1 MFIKLGIYEKIEYRK
16 GILTMIDD
24 DGYRPNVASVII
36 NRDYKILW
44 AKRTNENNWQFPQGG
59 IQTGETPEEAMY
71 REVYEEVGL
80 EPENIE
86 IIGRS
91 KDWLKYDVP
100 EKFVRSYWQGRY
112 KGQKQIWFLLRFIGE
127 DEQINLNTHDA
138 PEFDQWRWEEFWQ
151 PLNEVVDFKKDVYS
165 QALNELWEF
174 IAG

>member
-1 MFIKLGIYEKIEYRK
+1 
-16 GILTMIDD
+16 MIDD

-36 NRDYKILW
+36 NKDHKILW

-59 IQTGETPEEAMY
+59 IQAGETPEEAMY

-80 EPENIE
+80 EPENIQ

-127 DEQINLNTHDA
+127 DEQINLNTHDV

-174 IAG
+174 IAR

>member
-1 MFIKLGIYEKIEYRK
+1 ML
-16 GILTMIDD
+16 
-24 DGYRPNVASVII
+24 VA
-36 NRDYKILW
+36 
-44 AKRTNENNWQFPQGG
+44 
-59 IQTGETPEEAMY
+59 
-71 REVYEEVGL
+71 
-80 EPENIE
+80 NIE

-100 EKFVRSYWQGRY
+100 KKFVRSYWQGRY

-127 DEQINLNTHDA
+127 DEQINLNTHDV

-174 IAG
+174 IAR